1 MNLVLIYED
10 ILRKFNSDLINK
22 LRKHGAEINYLNL
35 WVPDE
40 NFLRSF
46 KSLIDS
52 LNASKINNFTLNVK
66 KKFLDNYTL
75 SILKK
80 SFPNSDIHEKD
91 DHYIIYVKN
100 LNKLNLNKK
109 IIDKVYLKEKKK

>member
-1 MNLVLIYED
+1 MNLVLVYQD

-22 LRKHGAEINYLNL
+22 LRKHGSEINYLNL

-66 KKFLDNYTL
+66 KIFLIIIYCQF
-75 SILKK
+75 LKK
-80 SFPNSDIHEKD
+80 VFQMQIFMKKK
-91 DHYIIYVKN
+91 DHYIIFVKN

-109 IIDKVYLKEKKK
+109 IIDKVYLKKKKK